1 MLAYLDP
8 ASGSMI
14 LSVVAGGIAG
24 IAVFFKSFGH
34 RIWSAIAFWK
44 KDDDGSADTADTAG
58 AADGD
63 DVSDEGAKA
72 AVAGGEAPTETAS

>member
-1 MLAYLDP
+1 MFAYLDP

-24 IAVFFKSFGH
+24 IAVFIKSFGH

-44 KDDDGSADTADTAG
+44 KDDVESTDSADSADPVEASGADEPAETTA
-58 AADGD
+58 
-63 DVSDEGAKA
+63 
-72 AVAGGEAPTETAS
+72 